1 MTADYNDLVKKLEEY
16 KNKYRRQDLPP
27 IKESG
32 FYALF
37 PEEESKY
44 GEVESD
50 DKHKWPKPWPF
61 SDHEGCVYAIFG
73 KERLLYIGQSV
84 NPIGY
89 RLSQHFS
96 EKYHAVYSF
105 PDSGW
110 TEKPFFIKVFAIEKP
125 WFEVLALE
133 AFLIWELKPV
143 DNGRGK

>member
-1 MTADYNDLVKKLEEY
+1 MSNYNDLSKKLEEY
-16 KNKYRRQDLPP
+16 KSKYRRQDLPP

-37 PEEESKY
+37 PDEEPKY
-44 GEVESD
+44 REIEAED
-50 DKHKWPKPWPF
+50 EYKWPDQWPF
-61 SDHEGCVYAIFG
+61 SEHEGCVYAIFG

-105 PDSGW
+105 SDAGGQKSL
-110 TEKPFFIKVFAIEKP
+110 FS
-125 WFEVLALE
+125 LR
-133 AFLIWELKPV
+133 FLQ
-143 DNGRGK
+143 